1 MTGLRINGRPEHI
14 IISTSTALA
23 PTAPRPA
30 PVVHDVNGYY
40 ARLGVSPTATKR
52 EIREAYQALGGPDS
66 VELTEIFKVLINRKR
81 RAAYDAKQP
90 GSKYADRAVVQ
101 TILRKAAAQAAQEN
115 AEYGTGRTARDI
127 IETLA
132 EETENPLL
140 RFLASGSTEGFD
152 DDGDRDRHPSSNPPA
167 AWPYSYLLL
176 ASTCDDVDRLAQWRE
191 GLAQALAGRGC
202 THFAV
207 GFHAANDLPF
217 LVVRDIGIPVV
228 FLHERATVTGELITA
243 AATAVVA

>member
-1 MTGLRINGRPEHI
+1 MTGLRIAGRPEHI

-23 PTAPRPA
+23 SVPPRPA
-30 PVVHDVNGYY
+30 PVIHDVNGYY
-40 ARLGVSPTATKR
+40 ARLGVPPTASKR
-52 EIREAYQALGGPDS
+52 EIREAYQALGGPSDA
-66 VELTEIFKVLINRKR
+66 ELTEIFKVLINRER

-90 GSKYADRAVVQ
+90 GSTFVDRAAVE
-101 TILRKAAAQAAQEN
+101 TILRQAAAQASREN

-132 EETENPLL
+132 DETGNPLL
-140 RFLASGSTEGFD
+140 QFLASGSTEGFD
-152 DDGDRDRHPSSNPPA
+152 DDGDRDRHPQSNPPA

-191 GLAQALAGRGC
+191 GLAQALTGRGC

-207 GFHAANDLPF
+207 GFHAASSQPF
-217 LVVRDIGIPVV
+217 LVLRDLGIPVV
-228 FLHERATVTGELITA
+228 FLHEEATVTGELITA

>member
-23 PTAPRPA
+23 PVRRRPA

-40 ARLGVSPTATKR
+40 RKLGVQPTATKR
-52 EIREAYQALGGPDS
+52 EIREAYQALDGPNDG
-66 VELTEIFKVLINRKR
+66 ELTAIFKVLINRDK

-90 GSKYADRAVVQ
+90 GSTFIDRAAVE
-101 TILRKAAAQAAQEN
+101 TILRQAALHASREN
-115 AEYGTGRTARDI
+115 AEYATGRTARDI
-127 IETLA
+127 VQTLA
-132 EETENPLL
+132 EETGNPVLQ
-140 RFLASGSTEGFD
+140 FLASGSTEGFD

-176 ASTCDDVDRLAQWRE
+176 ASTCDDVDRLAQWRA
-191 GLAQALAGRGC
+191 GLAQALTGRGC
-202 THFAV
+202 PHFAV
-207 GFHAANDLPF
+207 GFHAVNNLPF
-217 LVVRDIGIPVV
+217 IVAKDIGLPVV
-228 FLHERATVTGELITA
+228 FLHEEARVTGALITA

>member
-1 MTGLRINGRPEHI
+1 MTGLRIAGRPEHI
-14 IISTSTALA
+14 IISTSTALV
-23 PTAPRPA
+23 PVPPRPA
-30 PVVHDVNGYY
+30 PVVHDVNRYY
-40 ARLGVSPTATKR
+40 ARLGVAPTASKL
-52 EIREAYQALGGPDS
+52 EIREAYQAAGGPDDA
-66 VELTEIFKVLINRKR
+66 ELTEIFKVLINRER

-90 GSKYADRAVVQ
+90 GSTFVDRAAVQ
-101 TILRKAAAQAAQEN
+101 TILRQAATHAAREN

-127 IETLA
+127 VKTLA
-132 EETENPLL
+132 EETGNPVLQ
-140 RFLASGSTEGFD
+140 FLASGSTASFD
-152 DDGDRDRHPSSNPPA
+152 DEGTRDRHPSSDPPA

-207 GFHAANDLPF
+207 GFHAVNDLPF

-243 AATAVVA
+243 AATAVVT

>member
-1 MTGLRINGRPEHI
+1 MTGLRIKGRPEHI
-14 IISTSTALA
+14 IISTSTAMVPA
-23 PTAPRPA
+23 PSRPE

-40 ARLGVSPTATKR
+40 ARLGVLPTASKR
-52 EIREAYQALGGPDS
+52 EIREAYQALGGPDDA
-66 VELTEIFKVLINRKR
+66 ELTEIFKVLINAKR
-81 RAAYDAKQP
+81 RAAYDRMQS
-90 GSKYADRAVVQ
+90 GSTFVDRSSVQ
-101 TILRKAAAQAAQEN
+101 AILRQAAAQASREN

-140 RFLASGSTEGFD
+140 RFLASGSAEGFD
-152 DDGDRDRHPSSNPPA
+152 DDGDGDRHPPSNPPA
-167 AWPYSYLLL
+167 TWPYSYLLL
-176 ASTCDDVDRLAQWRE
+176 ASTCDDVGRLARWRE
-191 GLAQALAGRGC
+191 GLAQALTGRGC

-207 GFHAANDLPF
+207 GFHASNDLPF

-228 FLHERATVTGELITA
+228 FLHERAIVTGELITA

>member
-14 IISTSTALA
+14 IISTGSSLV

-40 ARLGVSPTATKR
+40 ARLGVPTTATKR
-52 EIREAYQALGGPDS
+52 EIREAYQALGGPNNA
-66 VELTEIFKVLINRKR
+66 ELTEIFKVLINRER
-81 RAAYDAKQP
+81 RAAYDRKQS
-90 GSKYADRAVVQ
+90 GTTFVDRAAVQ
-101 TILRKAAAQAAQEN
+101 AILRKAAAQAAQEN
-115 AEYGTGRTARDI
+115 AEFGTGRTARDI

-132 EETENPLL
+132 EETGNPVLQ
-140 RFLASGSTEGFD
+140 FLASGSTEGFD
-152 DDGDRDRHPSSNPPA
+152 DDGDRDRHPRSDPPA

-191 GLAQALAGRGC
+191 GLAQALTGRGC
-202 THFAV
+202 PHFAV

-228 FLHERATVTGELITA
+228 FLHEQATVTGELITA

>member
-1 MTGLRINGRPEHI
+1 MTGLRIAGRPEHI
-14 IISTSTALA
+14 IISTSTALT

-40 ARLGVSPTATKR
+40 ARLGVPPTASKR
-52 EIREAYQALGGPDS
+52 EIREAYQALDGPNDA
-66 VELTEIFKVLINRKR
+66 ELTAIFKVLINRER
-81 RAAYDAKQP
+81 RAVYDAKQP
-90 GSKYADRAVVQ
+90 GTTFVDQVGVE
-101 TILRKAAAQAAQEN
+101 TILRQAAAQAAQEN

-132 EETENPLL
+132 EETGNPVLQ
-140 RFLASGSTEGFD
+140 FLASGSTEGFD
-152 DDGDRDRHPSSNPPA
+152 DEGTRDRHPSSSPPA

-191 GLAQALAGRGC
+191 GLAQALTGRGC

-207 GFHAANDLPF
+207 GFHAANGQPF
-217 LVVRDIGIPVV
+217 LVVRDLGIPVV
-228 FLHERATVTGELITA
+228 FLHEEATVTGELIAA
-243 AATAVVA
+243 AATAV

>member
-1 MTGLRINGRPEHI
+1 MAGLQISGRPEHI
-14 IISTSTALA
+14 IISTSTALVPA
-23 PTAPRPA
+23 LRPA

-52 EIREAYQALGGPDS
+52 EIREAYQALDGPNDA
-66 VELTEIFKVLINRKR
+66 ELTEIFKVLINRDR
-81 RAAYDAKQP
+81 RAAYDARQP
-90 GSKYADRAVVQ
+90 GSTYLDRAAVQ
-101 TILRKAAAQAAQEN
+101 TILRKAAAQASREN

-127 IETLA
+127 VKTLA
-132 EETENPLL
+132 EETGNPVLQ
-140 RFLASGSTEGFD
+140 FLASGSAEGFH
-152 DDGDRDRHPSSNPPA
+152 DDGERDRHPSSSPPA

-207 GFHAANDLPF
+207 GFHAANGQPF

-243 AATAVVA
+243 AATAVVT